1 MNGSLRRIG
10 LVALLGVSALAG
22 GCAVYGTPT
31 DVGVGVAV
39 TPPPVVVA
47 PPPVVVQPWG
57 YWGGYHGYY
66 GRPYYRAPYAAP
78 RFGPPRYGPP
88 PRFYRR

>member
-1 MNGSLRRIG
+1 MDGSLRRIG
-10 LVALLGVSALAG
+10 LITLLGASTLAG
-22 GCAVYGTPT
+22 GCAVYGTPA

-47 PPPVVVQPWG
+47 PPPVVVRPWG
-57 YWGGYHGYY
+57 YWGYGGYY
-66 GRPYYRAPYAAP
+66 GRPYYRSPYYAP
-78 RFGPPRYGPP
+78 RYGPPRYSAP